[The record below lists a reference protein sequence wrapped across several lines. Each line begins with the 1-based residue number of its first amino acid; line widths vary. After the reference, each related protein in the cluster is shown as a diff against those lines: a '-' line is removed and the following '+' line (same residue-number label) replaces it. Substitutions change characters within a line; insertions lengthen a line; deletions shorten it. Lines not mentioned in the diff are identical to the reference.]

1 MTVKEVVML
10 AAEEL
15 GIAAEVKEYFEDGAS
30 TWEMKAERLLAC
42 FNLVEN
48 ELALDYFS
56 LKKTELVSSNGKI
69 NFSSLENA
77 PVSIISVT
85 DAENNPYE
93 FALFANYIQTVAG
106 AVNVTYSYTPNKKT
120 IGENSDFSGEVSAR
134 LMSYGI
140 AAEYSLGI
148 GAFEEAALWD
158 KKYKDAIS
166 VLYKRSKGGR
176 MPSRR
181 WA

>member
-15 GIAAEVKEYFEDGAS
+15 GISAEIKEYYEEGVTAGK
-30 TWEMKAERLLAC
+30 MKADRLLTC

-56 LKKTELVSSNGKI
+56 LKKSEIIASNGQI
-69 NFSSLENA
+69 TFSSLKNS
-77 PVSIISVT
+77 PVNIISVT

-93 FALFANYIQTVAG
+93 FALYANYIQTVSG
-106 AVNVTYSYTPNKKT
+106 AVKVTYSYTPNMKT
-120 IGENSDFSGEVSAR
+120 IDDESDFSGEISAR

-140 AAEYSLGI
+140 AAEYSLEV
-148 GAFEEAALWD
+148 GAFEDAAVWD

-166 VLYKRSKGGR
+166 VWYKRSKGGR